1 MSKAVTEGMAVG
13 IAVDMAEATEEVL
26 GAIMGDTLTATP
38 MAMAIAADT
47 DTVGG
52 VILIGGV
59 MGGALLTGGVIL
71 TAGVT
76 LTGGVTLTIPLMAPT
91 MILITVLI
99 PTKAMEG
106 RWCLQ
111 KELLPRRN
119 RNSYHLI
126 GTFVRTQR
134 VTILM

>member
-1 MSKAVTEGMAVG
+1 MSKAVMEAMAVGMAV
-13 IAVDMAEATEEVL
+13 DMVEATEQVL

-38 MAMAIAADT
+38 MAMAITADT
-47 DTVGG
+47 DAVGG
-52 VILIGGV
+52 AIP
-59 MGGALLTGGVIL
+59 TGGVTL

-76 LTGGVTLTIPLMAPT
+76 LTGGVILTIPLMAPT

-119 RNSYHLI
+119 RNSNHLI